1 MTCACWGIGV
11 DCYQASQ
18 TWNPIASPTYQ
29 NPKHFVWHSRFK
41 ETKQCSVQS
50 QKSTRCDISANAPL
64 LAMPLDAVGC
74 RWMPLFIPFLDG
86 CFSCRC
92 DTPSQKG
99 WQNMKQRLMERFFSI
114 FSVTQKRT
122 SCGTRGVCVF
132 SGLRDS
138 LTWTQRIPTTLGYS
152 TGSLFLRWDITKEKS
167 KANRDSDAKSNLGS
181 NTIRKL
187 FICRRRRDFLG
198 ASGSVYRCRPG
209 KNKGKDEEIRRW
221 ARLRIGTG
229 TYSDSFDVENPH
241 IIFIW
246 YDYIY
251 IYILY
256 IYMLLPNGLFADH
269 CRPTNADLLCFP
281 LRSRNQIH
289 EWSSPHFRAREK
301 LLSLLSF
308 HVAVKTKQT
317 HAATANECW

>member
-74 RWMPLFIPFLDG
+74 PCSSRFWMAVSPAG
-86 CFSCRC
+86 A
-92 DTPSQKG
+92 TPRARKAGKTWNNG
-99 WQNMKQRLMERFFSI
+99 WWNVFFSI

-241 IIFIW
+241 II
-246 YDYIY
+246 YDMIIYIYYIY
-251 IYILY
+251 ICFYQMVFLQTI
-256 IYMLLPNGLFADH
+256 
-269 CRPTNADLLCFP
+269 ADLLMQTYFAFLWDP
-281 LRSRNQIH
+281 EIKSTSEAVHIFGHVRS
-289 EWSSPHFRAREK
+289 
-301 LLSLLSF
+301 
-308 HVAVKTKQT
+308 
-317 HAATANECW
+317 C